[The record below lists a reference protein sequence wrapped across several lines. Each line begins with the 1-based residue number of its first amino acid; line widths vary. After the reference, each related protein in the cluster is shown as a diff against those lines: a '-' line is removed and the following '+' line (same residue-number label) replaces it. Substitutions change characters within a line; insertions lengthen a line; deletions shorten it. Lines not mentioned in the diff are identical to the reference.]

1 MLTVLKKRTS
11 PSHKKKELSSVW
23 ENLFHKWVKFQR
35 NQKCTVEIES
45 QTLIVVLLHF
55 VCGALLEPTPIDISK
70 WKGKRVLFIS
80 AHPDDIEASAG
91 GILSH
96 L

>member
-1 MLTVLKKRTS
+1 MNT
-11 PSHKKKELSSVW
+11 LSW
-23 ENLFHKWVKFQR
+23 LP
-35 NQKCTVEIES
+35 
-45 QTLIVVLLHF
+45 LIVVLLHF

-91 GILSH
+91 GILSPLILDSYRQNSGLIAQLTRQQTQVYFTIVTNGFLH
-96 L
+96 IYP